1 MEEAQVTEE
10 NAEASSY
17 EVLQSLTRSEMGM
30 SLKSLP
36 ESPMKTDESAKTDE
50 SPAQAAESPAKT
62 SEAEQT
68 ADAEQKEA
76 ATSDKKEECAGT
88 SAASKPAEVEKPKEP
103 EDLDVLG
110 WFEFLFY

>member
-10 NAEASSY
+10 NADASSY
-17 EVLQSLTRSEMGM
+17 EVLQSLTQSEMGM

-36 ESPMKTDESAKTDE
+36 ESPMKTQDPIKTEESPAKTDE
-50 SPAQAAESPAKT
+50 SPAET

-76 ATSDKKEECAGT
+76 ASSGEKKEE
-88 SAASKPAEVEKPKEP
+88 SADSSDVKPAEAEKPKEP
-103 EDLDVLG
+103 EDMDVLG
-110 WFEFLFY
+110 WF

>member
-36 ESPMKTDESAKTDE
+36 ESPMKTQDSAKIETE
-50 SPAQAAESPAKT
+50 ESPAKT